1 MIPRPESPIPEC
13 ATIDRPSQQ
22 VSVLSRLRHGALF
35 GLVNRASLG
44 VLNIAVAMVLTR
56 LLSPAD
62 FGFYTVFVQ
71 IVAVGAM
78 IQSFGMQTGVTK
90 LAGIAGGIAAW
101 DQARAVFRAT
111 VKLYLIMAVVVS
123 VLFLLL
129 WPALESHLFGRPL
142 GWIIGGLICLVI
154 LTRAAEEI
162 GASYLRGVG
171 RARAGALLLSAPREA
186 IVFAVALAVLLMSGS
201 FDVRDTVQL
210 YAAASALIAL
220 AALLVCMRFTGR
232 HHGGPQGTEQM
243 NMRQLAVLSAPILIH
258 SAGAVVLKATDVW
271 ILSLYR
277 PAEEVAFYG
286 AAVRVTNLVLF
297 ALSVINIALPQLLA
311 SMHAQGRA
319 RDFERLARTAATWST
334 VVSVPVFF
342 IVLFFAEPLLVTLFG
357 APYGAGA
364 TVLIILAAGQ
374 TVSAVVGSPGMML
387 QMTGHQ
393 RLLSGLTLGALV
405 VNVIANVLVVDDYGM
420 EGVAIVTACTITGR
434 MALHTWFAWRLT
446 GALSLPDPR
455 TLTPSALKAML
466 RRR

>member
-1 MIPRPESPIPEC
+1 
-13 ATIDRPSQQ
+13 
-22 VSVLSRLRHGALF
+22 LRHGALF

-71 IVAVGAM
+71 IMAVGAM

-90 LAGIAGGIAAW
+90 LAGVAGGIRAW
-101 DQARAVFRAT
+101 DRAREVLRAT
-111 VKLYLIMAVVVS
+111 VKLFAIMAVLTVT
-123 VLFLLL
+123 LFLLL
-129 WPALESHLFGRPL
+129 WPTLEAHLFARPL
-142 GWIIGGLICLVI
+142 GWTIGGLTALII

-162 GASYLRGVG
+162 GAAYLRGIG
-171 RARAGALLLSAPREA
+171 RTRAGALLLSAPREG
-186 IVFAVALAVLLMSGS
+186 IVFAVALAVLLASGS
-201 FDVRDTVQL
+201 FDVRDTVTT

-220 AALLVCMRFTGR
+220 AALLVCLRFAAR
-232 HHGGPQGTEQM
+232 HTGGPAVAEPFGV
-243 NMRQLAVLSAPILIH
+243 RQLAILSAPILIH
-258 SAGAVVLKATDVW
+258 SAGALVLKATDVW

-277 PAEEVAFYG
+277 PAEDVAFYG

-311 SMHAQGRA
+311 SLHAQGRKT
-319 RDFERLARTAATWST
+319 DFERMARTAATWST
-334 VVSVPVFF
+334 VVSVPLF
-342 IVLFFAEPLLVTLFG
+342 IVVLFFAEPIMVILFG
-357 APYGAGA
+357 APYAAGA

-374 TVSAVVGSPGMML
+374 TVSAIVGSPGMML

-393 RLLSGLTLGALV
+393 NLMSALTLGALV
-405 VNVIANVLVVDDYGM
+405 VNVIANLLVVQDHGM
-420 EGVAIVTACTITGR
+420 VGVAIVTACTITGR

-466 RRR
+466 RRQ

>member
-1 MIPRPESPIPEC
+1 MTEYP
-13 ATIDRPSQQ
+13 AIDRPTQQ
-22 VSVLSRLRHGALF
+22 VSAFSRLAHGALF

-56 LLSPAD
+56 LLTPAD
-62 FGFYTVFVQ
+62 FGFYTVFAQ
-71 IVAVGAM
+71 IMAVGAM

-90 LAGIAGGIAAW
+90 LAGIAGGIGAW
-101 DQARAVFRAT
+101 DQARSLFRAT
-111 VKLYLIMAVVVS
+111 VKLYLIMAVVVTL
-123 VLFLLL
+123 LFLLL
-129 WPALESHLFGRPL
+129 WPGLEVHLFGRPL
-142 GWIIGGLICLVI
+142 GWAIGGLVCLVI

-162 GASYLRGVG
+162 GAAYLRGVG
-171 RARAGALLLSAPREA
+171 RTRAGALLLSAPREG
-186 IVFAVALAVLLMSGS
+186 IVFAVALAILLASGS

-210 YAAASALIAL
+210 YAAASALVAL
-220 AALLVCMRFTGR
+220 AALLICLRFTRR
-232 HHGGPQGTEQM
+232 HHGGPGAATSM
-243 NMRQLAVLSAPILIH
+243 DMRQLAILSAPILIH
-258 SAGAVVLKATDVW
+258 SAGAMVLKATDVW

-286 AAVRVTNLVLF
+286 ATVRVTNLVLF

-311 SMHAQGRA
+311 AMHAQGRK

-334 VVSVPVFF
+334 VVSIPMFLM
-342 IVLFFAEPLLVTLFG
+342 VLFFAEPILVTLFG

-393 RLLSGLTLGALV
+393 NLLSGLTLGALM
-405 VNVIANVLVVDDYGM
+405 VNVVANVLVVEDYGM
-420 EGVAIVTACTITGR
+420 EGVAVVTACTITGR

-466 RRR
+466 RKR